1 MTLTDPKL
9 ILTFLENDLAP
20 GHSTTQTLGDTELV
34 RHTFTFKRQR
44 FNGLKSSSDTVSF
57 QLVRRCSATEDI
69 IATEGD
75 IKAVLQ
81 DGDTV
86 LFTGFVS
93 TNFSWAV
100 TDHGEQVLNISLESV
115 GTRLFNKA
123 FIETGKYFFDCTA
136 SAAVYNIINP
146 LGISLREGDERKL
159 LQNVKKCV
167 EGGTTCRDLM
177 DQLCYECNAV
187 YFFNN
192 VGELC
197 IQEITADT
205 TGVPVYDSSKLRMK
219 DKKVVNLSK
228 KLRTY
233 KGARVAYDE
242 VSSAQGYLIYRNT
255 TNASA
260 TRVCNIELPGGN
272 YFDGAEIY
280 TAQEWSE
287 ATADE
292 FREPTLISAVN
303 AASESSIVGS
313 NEILNISN
321 LTPSVVKDADID
333 FSAEIVGG
341 PYFKLLAHNT
351 ALTTKA
357 ITRMDL
363 YADIVY
369 VKSHGVIRTQIDGA
383 SEGKST
389 LEEELSWIH
398 DRENASRHANLLAQ
412 YHRSAGATYTFY
424 CNEDITLGS
433 VIKLNDD
440 VYSGLEVYVLVTASQ
455 NNDRDESFTYTAV
468 GISTFDLGED
478 AYHGTT
484 EPAKQSG
491 AQGPQGEP
499 GATAEV
505 QYAIG
510 TSFIVP
516 PGDAMQWNSV
526 DMLWDGDTM
535 LWNTGTW
542 EEGVPEPVRGQ
553 YIWMRMR
560 VGDAPWQYTRLTGA
574 TAWDPSFLG
583 LYDSTTGAPTQTP
596 DGLNLVV
603 GDCFTALETWST
615 FTKGI
620 TYTYTGSGWT
630 PAGTDRP
637 KILLEALNAMKEAGV
652 DFKGLNDPNTVS
664 WFNTIVADTVVANTL
679 KAVEGFFDNI
689 TIAGVSRFEGQIQN
703 DAITT
708 FPASSPDTIS
718 GSLNGTAEQ
727 KPQYYY
733 YGFVSEANMVAVM
746 GSSNTSAKAT
756 GTVTLT
762 DNTVFTG
769 TEANPFL
776 LNYVPGRFISISG
789 GNISYVN
796 STGQTKTSLE
806 MTYYTSPDGYYG
818 IDSIISF
825 TPPTIL
831 SLKSVSLAIPTSLGG
846 FYSHDILPKGT
857 SDKIGSSTEPFSA
870 LWLGD
875 SKIEQGA
882 GESVLPNGLKIKW
895 GRKQIPASAGSGYIN
910 ITFTTE
916 GLTNF
921 SLWCLP
927 FVSYANN
934 SSGSVGTA
942 QVYYTSTNVISFY
955 YSVPSS
961 SYNWLDWFAIG
972 V

>member
-9 ILTFLENDLAP
+9 TLEFLGNDLAE

-34 RHTFTFKRQR
+34 RHSFIFKEQR

-75 IKAVLQ
+75 IRATLE
-81 DGDTV
+81 DGDTAI
-86 LFTGFVS
+86 FTGFVS
-93 TNFSWAV
+93 TNFSWSV

-136 SAAVYNIINP
+136 SAAVYNIIHP

-187 YFFNN
+187 YYFNN
-192 VGELC
+192 IGELC

-205 TGVPVYDSSKLRMK
+205 TGVPVYDSANLLMK
-219 DKKVVNLSK
+219 DRKVVNLSK

-287 ATADE
+287 ASADE

-321 LTPSVVKDADID
+321 LTPNVVKDADID
-333 FSAEIVGG
+333 FSAETVGG

-369 VKSHGVIRTQIDGA
+369 VKSHGVIRTQIDGI

-412 YHRSAGATYTFY
+412 YHRSAGSTYTFY
-424 CNEDITLGS
+424 CNESIPLGS

-440 VYSGLEVYVLVTASQ
+440 VYSGLEVYVLVTARQS
-455 NNDRDESFTYTAV
+455 NDKEDCCTYTAV

-510 TSFIVP
+510 DSIVTP
-516 PGDAMQWNSV
+516 PGEAMQWASA
-526 DMLWDGDTM
+526 DMLWDDKTM
-535 LWNTGTW
+535 FWNTGTW
-542 EEGVPEPVRGQ
+542 GGTVPDPQRGK
-553 YIWMRMR
+553 YIWMRTR
-560 VGDAPWQYTRLTGA
+560 IGDAPWQYSRLTGSTSWDAENLGVCTTA
-574 TAWDPSFLG
+574 T
-583 LYDSTTGAPTQTP
+583 PTQSKE
-596 DGLNLVV
+596 GLGIIP
-603 GDCFTALETWST
+603 GDYFVAGAT
-615 FTKGI
+615 FTDSGV
-620 TYTYTGSGWT
+620 TYNAGYAYTYNGTSWTGLDLT
-630 PAGTDRP
+630 NEENARKALD
-637 KILLEALNAMKEAGV
+637 LLSVLSSANVQIPSSTSVYSMWLWAKNFVAQNAV
-652 DFKGLNDPNTVS
+652 
-664 WFNTIVADTVVANTL
+664 
-679 KAVEGFFDNI
+679 
-689 TIAGVSRFEGQIQN
+689 IQN
-703 DAITT
+703 LFAEQIKIMTGGCIY
-708 FPASSPDTIS
+708 SSFYNPD
-718 GSLNGTAEQ
+718 GSLNLNIYSYTTTFREVTIDTDKLFEVVSVYYEALFLSLQWKYNSTSGTW
-727 KPQYYY
+727 KPQDDNPLGEKTPSALASD
-733 YGFVSEANMVAVM
+733 YGITVAGTPSSDERLYVTISSGTNSGFWLGADGIFKCRDAEISGAITANTFKFNNVNMKWRFYEVGYNSVSGIDLQTDLGAERGDFVVVSWGYVIDDYPVSMNSFSFILEDGARTFADVTETLINVNGVKFEYARGTGVQIQPAVALGMIVTTNKTVDVAV
-746 GSSNTSAKAT
+746 
-756 GTVTLT
+756 
-762 DNTVFTG
+762 
-769 TEANPFL
+769 
-776 LNYVPGRFISISG
+776 
-789 GNISYVN
+789 
-796 STGQTKTSLE
+796 
-806 MTYYTSPDGYYG
+806 
-818 IDSIISF
+818 
-825 TPPTIL
+825 
-831 SLKSVSLAIPTSLGG
+831 
-846 FYSHDILPKGT
+846 
-857 SDKIGSSTEPFSA
+857 
-870 LWLGD
+870 
-875 SKIEQGA
+875 
-882 GESVLPNGLKIKW
+882 
-895 GRKQIPASAGSGYIN
+895 
-910 ITFTTE
+910 
-916 GLTNF
+916 
-921 SLWCLP
+921 
-927 FVSYANN
+927 
-934 SSGSVGTA
+934 
-942 QVYYTSTNVISFY
+942 QVYHKTT
-955 YSVPSS
+955 
-961 SYNWLDWFAIG
+961 
-972 V
+972 

>member
-9 ILTFLENDLAP
+9 TLEFLGNDLAE
-20 GHSTTQTLGDTELV
+20 GHSTTQTLGDTDLV
-34 RHTFTFKRQR
+34 RHSFIFKEQR
-44 FNGLKSSSDTVSF
+44 FNGLKSSSDTISF

-75 IKAVLQ
+75 IRATLE
-81 DGDTV
+81 DGDTAI
-86 LFTGFVS
+86 FTGYVS
-93 TNFSWAV
+93 TNFSWSV

-136 SAAVYNIINP
+136 SAAVYNIIHP

-205 TGVPVYDSSKLRMK
+205 TGVPVYDSANLLMK
-219 DKKVVNLSK
+219 DRKVVNLSK

-292 FREPTLISAVN
+292 YREPTLISAVN

-321 LTPSVVKDADID
+321 LTPNVVKDADID
-333 FSAEIVGG
+333 FSAETVGG

-369 VKSHGVIRTQIDGA
+369 VKSHGVIRTQIDGI

-412 YHRSAGATYTFY
+412 YHRSAGSTYTFY
-424 CNEDITLGS
+424 CNESIPLGS

-440 VYSGLEVYVLVTASQ
+440 VYSGLEVYVLVTARQS
-455 NNDRDESFTYTAV
+455 NDKEDCCTYTAV

-510 TSFIVP
+510 DSIVTP
-516 PGDAMQWNSV
+516 PGEAMQWSSA
-526 DMLWDGDTM
+526 DMLWSGETM
-535 LWNTGTW
+535 FWNTGTW
-542 EEGVPEPVRGQ
+542 GDTVPEPERGK
-553 YIWMRMR
+553 YIWMRTR
-560 VGDAPWQYTRLTGA
+560 IGDAPWQYSRLTGSTSWDAENLGVCTTATPTQSKEGLGIIPGDYFVAGATFTDSGVTYNAGYAYTYNGTSWTGLDLTNEENARKALDLLSVLSSANVQIPSSTSVYSMWLWAKNFVAQNAVIQNLFAEQIKIITGGCIYSGEFNPDGTVSMNA
-574 TAWDPSFLG
+574 TASTDSEDMVIESFDESTWFNVVGEIEGTFEWEVTAVYSWGADIEPINNNPLAASEDSELATYGIIVDHARNADIGDVISVVVTAVGFWLG
-583 LYDSTTGAPTQTP
+583 SNGKLKCRDAEVSGAITANTFNFSNVNMRWGWYKFSDGNVHAIDLTTAFGVTQGDLVTISWALYEETPTAKQTISFILDDSARTISVDST
-596 DGLNLVV
+596 LVN
-603 GDCFTALETWST
+603 TAGTVIKYLR
-615 FTKGI
+615 
-620 TYTYTGSGWT
+620 GSG
-630 PAGTDRP
+630 
-637 KILLEALNAMKEAGV
+637 
-652 DFKGLNDPNTVS
+652 
-664 WFNTIVADTVVANTL
+664 
-679 KAVEGFFDNI
+679 
-689 TIAGVSRFEGQIQN
+689 GVSLG
-703 DAITT
+703 
-708 FPASSPDTIS
+708 
-718 GSLNGTAEQ
+718 
-727 KPQYYY
+727 
-733 YGFVSEANMVAVM
+733 
-746 GSSNTSAKAT
+746 
-756 GTVTLT
+756 
-762 DNTVFTG
+762 
-769 TEANPFL
+769 
-776 LNYVPGRFISISG
+776 ISIQS
-789 GNISYVN
+789 N
-796 STGQTKTSLE
+796 
-806 MTYYTSPDGYYG
+806 
-818 IDSIISF
+818 SII
-825 TPPTIL
+825 T
-831 SLKSVSLAIPTSLGG
+831 VAIQA
-846 FYSHDILPKGT
+846 YH
-857 SDKIGSSTEPFSA
+857 
-870 LWLGD
+870 
-875 SKIEQGA
+875 
-882 GESVLPNGLKIKW
+882 N
-895 GRKQIPASAGSGYIN
+895 
-910 ITFTTE
+910 TT
-916 GLTNF
+916 T
-921 SLWCLP
+921 
-927 FVSYANN
+927 
-934 SSGSVGTA
+934 
-942 QVYYTSTNVISFY
+942 
-955 YSVPSS
+955 
-961 SYNWLDWFAIG
+961 
-972 V
+972 

>member
-9 ILTFLENDLAP
+9 TLEFLGNDLAE

-34 RHTFTFKRQR
+34 RHSFIFKEQR
-44 FNGLKSSSDTVSF
+44 FNGLKSSSDTISF

-75 IKAVLQ
+75 IRATLE
-81 DGDTV
+81 DGDTAI
-86 LFTGFVS
+86 FTGFVS
-93 TNFSWAV
+93 TNFSWSV

-136 SAAVYNIINP
+136 SAAVYNIIHP

-167 EGGTTCRDLM
+167 ERGTTCRDLM

-187 YFFNN
+187 YYFNN
-192 VGELC
+192 IGELC

-205 TGVPVYDSSKLRMK
+205 TGVPVYDSANLLMK
-219 DKKVVNLSK
+219 DRKVVNLSK

-280 TAQEWSE
+280 TAQEWAE
-287 ATADE
+287 VTADE
-292 FREPTLISAVN
+292 FREPTLIGAVN

-369 VKSHGVIRTQIDGA
+369 VKSHGVIRTQIDGI

-412 YHRSAGATYTFY
+412 YHRSAGSTYTFY
-424 CNEDITLGS
+424 CNESIPLGS

-440 VYSGLEVYVLVTASQ
+440 VYSGLEVYVLVTARQS
-455 NNDRDESFTYTAV
+455 NDKEDCCTYTAV

-510 TSFIVP
+510 DSIINP
-516 PGDAMQWNSV
+516 PGDAMQWASA
-526 DMLWDGDTM
+526 DMLWGGQTM
-535 LWNTGTW
+535 FWNTGTW
-542 EEGVPEPVRGQ
+542 EDEVPTPERGK
-553 YIWMRMR
+553 YIWMRTR
-560 VGDAPWQYTRLTGA
+560 IGDAPWQYSRLTGSTSWDAENLGVCTTA
-574 TAWDPSFLG
+574 T
-583 LYDSTTGAPTQTP
+583 PTQSKE
-596 DGLNLVV
+596 GLGIIP
-603 GDCFTALETWST
+603 GDYFVAGAT
-615 FTKGI
+615 FTDSGV
-620 TYTYTGSGWT
+620 TYNAGYAYTYNGTSWTGLDLT
-630 PAGTDRP
+630 NEENARKALD
-637 KILLEALNAMKEAGV
+637 LLGSLSTANVQIPSSTSVYSMWLWAKNFVAQNAV
-652 DFKGLNDPNTVS
+652 
-664 WFNTIVADTVVANTL
+664 IQ
-679 KAVEGFFDNI
+679 NI
-689 TIAGVSRFEGQIQN
+689 FAEQIQ
-703 DAITT
+703 IMTGGCIY
-708 FPASSPDTIS
+708 SSFYNPD
-718 GSLNGTAEQ
+718 GSLNLNIYSYTTTFREVTIDKDKLFEVVSVYYKAPFLSLQWKYNSTSGTW
-727 KPQYYY
+727 KPQDDNPLGEKTPSALASD
-733 YGFVSEANMVAVM
+733 YGITVAGTPSSDERLYVTIASGTNSGFWLGANGIFKCRDA
-746 GSSNTSAKAT
+746 
-756 GTVTLT
+756 
-762 DNTVFTG
+762 
-769 TEANPFL
+769 E
-776 LNYVPGRFISISG
+776 ISG
-789 GNISYVN
+789 AITANTFKFNNVN
-796 STGQTKTSLE
+796 MKWRFYE
-806 MTYYTSPDGYYG
+806 VGYNSVSG
-818 IDSIISF
+818 IDLQTDLGAERGDFVVVSWGYVIDDYPVSMNSF
-825 TPPTIL
+825 SFIL
-831 SLKSVSLAIPTSLGG
+831 EDGARTFADITQTLVNVNGVKFEYARGTGIQIQPAVALGM
-846 FYSHDILPKGT
+846 I
-857 SDKIGSSTEPFSA
+857 
-870 LWLGD
+870 
-875 SKIEQGA
+875 
-882 GESVLPNGLKIKW
+882 V
-895 GRKQIPASAGSGYIN
+895 
-910 ITFTTE
+910 TTNK
-916 GLTNF
+916 T
-921 SLWCLP
+921 
-927 FVSYANN
+927 VD
-934 SSGSVGTA
+934 VTV
-942 QVYYTSTNVISFY
+942 QVYHKTTI
-955 YSVPSS
+955 
-961 SYNWLDWFAIG
+961 
-972 V
+972 